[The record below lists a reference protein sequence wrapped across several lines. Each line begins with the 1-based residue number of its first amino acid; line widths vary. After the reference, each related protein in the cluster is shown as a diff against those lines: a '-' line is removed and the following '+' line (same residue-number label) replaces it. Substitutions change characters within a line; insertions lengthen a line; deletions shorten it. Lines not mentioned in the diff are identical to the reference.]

1 MLTPPLTARPRRGMS
16 GRSIGLRDIRRL
28 RDGGDPMLRA
38 TDCEMH
44 SPSSG
49 GGEPD
54 ANVEAAA
61 EPEPEVEEGV
71 PPTEQS
77 D

>member
-1 MLTPPLTARPRRGMS
+1 
-16 GRSIGLRDIRRL
+16 
-28 RDGGDPMLRA
+28 MLRA

-49 GGEPD
+49 GSEPD
-54 ANVEAAA
+54 ANVEVAA
-61 EPEPEVEEGV
+61 EPEVEVEEGV

>member
-1 MLTPPLTARPRRGMS
+1 MLTPALTARPRRGLS
-16 GRSIGLRDIRRL
+16 GRSIALRDIRRL

-44 SPSSG
+44 TSAVG

-61 EPEPEVEEGV
+61 EPEPDVEEGV

>member
-1 MLTPPLTARPRRGMS
+1 MLTPALTARPRRGLS
-16 GRSIGLRDIRRL
+16 GRSIALRDIRRL

-44 SPSSG
+44 TSSSS

-54 ANVEAAA
+54 VNVEAAA
-61 EPEPEVEEGV
+61 EPEVEEGV